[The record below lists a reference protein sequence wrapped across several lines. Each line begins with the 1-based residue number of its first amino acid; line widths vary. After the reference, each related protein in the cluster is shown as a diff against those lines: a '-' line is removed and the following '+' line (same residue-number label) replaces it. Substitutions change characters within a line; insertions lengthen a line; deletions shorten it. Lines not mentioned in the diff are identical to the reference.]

1 MRKIFRSLKIWPN
14 GATFKLMR
22 KGNQRI
28 VAKVNIHVAFI
39 SVHLITFDLIIMSR
53 SSLK

>member
-1 MRKIFRSLKIWPN
+1 MRKIFHSLKLWPN
-14 GATFKLMR
+14 GASFKLMH

-39 SVHLITFDLIIMSR
+39 SVHLITFYLMSR
-53 SSLK
+53 SS